1 MNCSKCGITID
12 QQRGGET
19 LCEECYTLKV
29 AREQG
34 VIISMP
40 KNNKYGLSVD
50 ICIPYEK
57 GSLMTA
63 IKRHILV
70 THLLDTNGEYRKRYK
85 NDQTGELKY
94 FDLLDIAERQLG
106 KG

>member
-1 MNCSKCGITID
+1 MNCSKCGIAID

-34 VIISMP
+34 VAISIP
-40 KNNKYGLSVD
+40 KDNEYGLSVD

-57 GSLMTA
+57 GGLEAA
-63 IKRHILV
+63 IRRHNLV
-70 THLLDTNGEYRKRYK
+70 THILNTNSECRKRYK
-85 NDQTGELKY
+85 DDQTGELKY
-94 FDLLDIAERQLG
+94 FDLLNIAERQSG
-106 KG
+106 KE